1 MLKSEYKKSKK
12 ELATEKKELIED
24 YKSER
29 PPFMERVKTIYKE
42 VVVKV
47 KYWFKVAKIIYD
59 SVFHAWKRIQ
69 ELKKENDKLKNEIRS
84 VIEATERNDTPIG
97 FTLNRLK
104 NLVKI

>member
-12 ELATEKKELIED
+12 ELANEKKELIAD

-29 PPFMERVKTIYKE
+29 PPLIERIKVTYKK

-47 KYWFKVAKIIYD
+47 KYWIKVVKIIYD
-59 SVFHAWKRIQ
+59 SVFHAWIRIQ
-69 ELKKENDKLKNEIRS
+69 ELKKENQKLKDDIIS

-97 FTLNRLK
+97 FTINRLK